1 MTISRVVVSL
11 ARYNRSM
18 AKPPAAPMTV
28 SQINALREALIENAI
43 SLISDADLLYMN
55 GRLAR
60 AYSVAILATEEM
72 SKIPALIACLDELD
86 KGTQPNWDD
95 IAEFLTSHYGKLMMN
110 ELYFATQRSATG
122 LDATG
127 SKQWQEAVKAAKDR
141 NTRKQSGL
149 YVAVDNGVVAT
160 PAAAVDK
167 EHAKFA
173 LGLARITF
181 NMMELVNRA
190 FTLRQHNPEAPVE
203 IKFRYSLMDEPLVG
217 K

>member
-1 MTISRVVVSL
+1 MT
-11 ARYNRSM
+11 
-18 AKPPAAPMTV
+18 KPPASAMTV
-28 SQINALREALIENAI
+28 SQIDALREALIDNAI
-43 SLISDADLLYMN
+43 ALIADADLLFKN

-86 KGTQPNWDD
+86 KGNQPDWDNL
-95 IAEFLTSHYGKLMMN
+95 AEFLVSHYGKLMMN
-110 ELYFATQRSATG
+110 ELYFATQRSAAG

-141 NTRKQSGL
+141 NTRKQSGF
-149 YVAVDNGVVAT
+149 YVTTDAGVVRT
-160 PAAAVDK
+160 PAAAIDK

-173 LGLARITF
+173 LGLARMTF

-190 FTLRQHNPEAPVE
+190 FTLRQHNPNAPVE
-203 IKFRYSLMDEPLVG
+203 VNFRYSLIDEPFVG
-217 K
+217 N